1 MDKHFTVLGALFIGL
16 GIMGLIGMLF
26 VISIFSVGTAV
37 LSTVAAQ
44 DPSFPPLVAWLPAG
58 FGMLIGLLIALTTVP
73 CLVAG
78 YGLFVRRPWAG
89 IVALIAG
96 VLNIPAFPMGTAV
109 GIYAIWVFL
118 QDDAQ
123 RSVAVPSP

>member
-16 GIMGLIGMLF
+16 GIMGLIGL
-26 VISIFSVGTAV
+26 VVVVSLFSVGTAV
-37 LSTVAAQ
+37 LSAVAAQ
-44 DPSFPPLVAWLPAG
+44 EPHFPPLVAWLPAG
-58 FGMLIGLLIALTTVP
+58 FGILIGLLIALTTVP

-78 YGLFVRRPWAG
+78 YGLLARRPWAG
-89 IVALIAG
+89 VLALIAG
-96 VLNIPAFPMGTAV
+96 ILNIPAFPVGTAV

-123 RSVAVPSP
+123 RSFAV